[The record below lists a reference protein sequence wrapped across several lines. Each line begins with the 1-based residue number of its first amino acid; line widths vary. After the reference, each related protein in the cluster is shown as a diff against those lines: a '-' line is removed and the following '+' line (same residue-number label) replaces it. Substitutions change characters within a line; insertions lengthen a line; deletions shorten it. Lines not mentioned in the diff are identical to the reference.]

1 MLQSPSPSIQSDLPR
16 RRVGIWKLLPL
27 LIWQQVKFRIRSFR
41 AQGKLGSSIVMT
53 LFGAYIAFTLFTLG
67 AFLPV
72 FVNEIR
78 GEMTTHALVDR
89 HTLSTLVGLFFLRFL
104 LQKTPKVQ
112 VESFLHLPFP
122 RWLLVG
128 FFCAASVF
136 SAHNI
141 FPLIF
146 AVPYAVTQLAPIFG
160 VLGAAQWVAALVGAL
175 LVSNFL
181 NIYVRSQLTMHER
194 KILFGLGAVLALTL
208 TDEYLGGG
216 VLGGLSMAVFGEM
229 HWPSWM
235 LAVAIL
241 SVVVGTGMLASGA
254 LLESLRREDPPA
266 APMAEA
272 GRLHDLAER
281 WDLAGHLIWLELRM
295 MWRNRRPRHY
305 LVVSLMF
312 STVYLIFL
320 LASPGIFDGVALGA
334 VIGLF
339 ASGGFALNY
348 GQLMFS
354 WDSNYME
361 GLMARS
367 VDTRT
372 LTRSKTIVL
381 QGSCLVLFI
390 VSMPVFMVFRPDLI
404 PLHVAFLFYNAG
416 ITTQVILELAT
427 RNREGID
434 LGKSGGFFNYEG
446 FSAKHWLWFLPTAVP
461 PTILLMV
468 FRDTPNLAWSILAGV
483 GLVGLLTTELWT
495 RRHARRVSRRKHAM
509 LSGFA
514 VRT

>member
-1 MLQSPSPSIQSDLPR
+1 MPQSPSDSTHPSLR
-16 RRVGIWKLLPL
+16 RRVGVWRLLPL
-27 LIWQQVKFRIRSFR
+27 LIQQQVKSRIRSFK

-72 FVNEIR
+72 FVDEIR
-78 GEMTTHALVDR
+78 GDMSTHGLVDR

-146 AVPYAVTQLAPIFG
+146 AVPYAVSILAPIYG
-160 VLGAAQWVAALVGAL
+160 TLGAVQWVAAIVGAL

-181 NIYVRSQLTMHER
+181 NIYVRSQLTNHEK
-194 KILFGLGAVLALTL
+194 KILLALGTLLALTL
-208 TDEYLGGG
+208 ADEYLGGG
-216 VLGGLSMAVFGEM
+216 VMGGLSLAVFGEM
-229 HWPSWM
+229 HRPSWM
-235 LAVAIL
+235 LAVSIL
-241 SVVVGTGMLASGA
+241 SVVIGVGMLASGA
-254 LLESLRREDPPA
+254 LLDSLRREDPPA
-266 APMAEA
+266 VPLAEA
-272 GRLHDLAER
+272 GRLHELAER
-281 WDLAGHLIWLELRM
+281 WDLAGHLIWLELRL

-354 WDSNYME
+354 WESNYME
-361 GLMARS
+361 GLMARA

-390 VSMPVFMVFRPDLI
+390 VSLPVFMIFQPDLI

-416 ITTQVILELAT
+416 VTTQVILELAT
-427 RNREGID
+427 RNREGVD

-446 FSAKHWLWFLPTAVP
+446 FSAKHWLWFLPTAMP
-461 PTILLMV
+461 PTILLIV
-468 FRDTPNLAWSILAGV
+468 FRDTPNLAWSILAGL

-495 RRHARRVSRRKHAM
+495 RRHARRVSGRKHAM

-514 VRT
+514 VR